1 LRGRRAE
8 AEGATQPVGCKVLS
22 GSGSSGNKF
31 LGGIGDGHSANF
43 PSVPLKDVGG
53 FTIRVASGGIG
64 GDVEFRQGSL
74 QGALLATIHVDPTG
88 GWDKWVELKSAPI
101 TPVDS
106 RADVV
111 AVFKN
116 PGKGGL
122 MNLDWV
128 QFDAPKK

>member
-1 LRGRRAE
+1 
-8 AEGATQPVGCKVLS
+8 
-22 GSGSSGNKF
+22 
-31 LGGIGDGHSANF
+31 
-43 PSVPLKDVGG
+43 
-53 FTIRVASGGIG
+53 
-64 GDVEFRQGSL
+64 
-74 QGALLATIHVDPTG
+74 
-88 GWDKWVELKSAPI
+88 VELKSAPI

-106 RADVV
+106 RADVI